1 MLKKDLTKDTLDK
14 YLTALAYEFRKL
26 THNQVPIEL
35 IIVGG
40 ASILLQY
47 DFRESTLDV
56 DCFIH
61 MNADL
66 KEAIKRVA
74 YKYDLEQK
82 WLNTDFIKTSSF
94 SNKLI
99 EVSKFYKSYTPA
111 FDVRLIEGIYLIAMK
126 MKAGRL
132 YKHDLSD
139 ITGII
144 KDYFN
149 NRIEIRLEMIEEAV
163 IDLYGSKESV
173 SDEIWSLV
181 KAILNTKDLEALYKT
196 HTQFEMTM
204 NEFEITQFIVMDK
217 GAQFT
222 NREDILKAIDEQL
235 ENQKYE

>member
-1 MLKKDLTKDTLDK
+1 M
-14 YLTALAYEFRKL
+14 
-26 THNQVPIEL
+26 
-35 IIVGG
+35 
-40 ASILLQY
+40 S
-47 DFRESTLDV
+47 
-56 DCFIH
+56 
-61 MNADL
+61 ADL
-66 KEAIKRVA
+66 KQAIKRVA

-111 FDVRLIEGIYLIAMK
+111 FDVRFIEGIYLIAMK

-144 KDYFN
+144 KDYVN

-181 KAILNTKDLEALYKT
+181 KAMLNTKDLEALYKT

-222 NREDILKAIDEQL
+222 NHEDILKAIDEQL